1 MERDRIRD
9 LASQGSLD
17 HRARAAALL
26 IVRYCSFTDLPYFEP
41 WFVGLRDGLRS
52 AVSFAEGII
61 RDGPR
66 AGQARQ
72 ALAGINELLDSVDPD
87 GPPFESKAAG
97 ALWFGGEVCK
107 ALDALEPVD
116 EFLRIYERADRLAK
130 GQDEIARHGIE
141 VRDGWSPPGLRDAES
156 VAAAADLADEVG
168 DQAIQRSRQ
177 FAQEYTE
184 VIARF
189 YAADNPAKAWARPAD
204 S

>member
-1 MERDRIRD
+1 MRD
-9 LASQGSLD
+9 LASRASVD

-41 WFVGLRDGLRS
+41 WCIDLRDGLRS
-52 AVSFAEGII
+52 VVGFAEGVS
-61 RDGPR
+61 RDGLR

-72 ALAGINELLDSVDPD
+72 ALSGINELLESVDPD
-87 GPPFESKAAG
+87 GSSFERKAAG
-97 ALWFGGEVCK
+97 TLWFAGEVCK

-141 VRDGWSPPGLRDAES
+141 VRDGWSPPALRDAES
-156 VAAAADLADEVG
+156 VAAAADLAEEVG
-168 DQAIQRSRQ
+168 DQAIQRSRR
-177 FAQEYTE
+177 FAQEYSE
-184 VIARF
+184 VVARF
-189 YAADNPAKAWARPAD
+189 YAEDNLPKVWARPSD